1 MNMTIDHFTSRFL
14 SLLLALWL
22 VGYCHGQENSQPG
35 RVESPQSV
43 TSTGQ
48 PKLLITQGSD
58 KHDNVHAMLQD
69 KTGDLW
75 FASTGAGVY
84 RYDGTSFTQ
93 DTQRDGLRSNT
104 VYAILDDTRG
114 NIWFGTNRGL
124 SRYDGKTLSAF
135 PSQWTMTQIF
145 LHFSTLKP
153 LTMTIM
159 HAAGQSRC
167 DLVRIRASRCGRFMS
182 LRRERHHHL

>member
-69 KTGDLW
+69 KTGICGSRVLERE
-75 FASTGAGVY
+75 FIATTALHS
-84 RYDGTSFTQ
+84 
-93 DTQRDGLRSNT
+93 RSIRSET
-104 VYAILDDTRG
+104 VCAV
-114 NIWFGTNRGL
+114 
-124 SRYDGKTLSAF
+124 TLSTQYWMIPAET
-135 PSQWTMTQIF
+135 SGLARIEVSVVTM
-145 LHFSTLKP
+145 
-153 LTMTIM
+153 
-159 HAAGQSRC
+159 ARRC
-167 DLVRIRASRCGRFMS
+167 RRSHLSGR
-182 LRRERHHHL
+182 